1 MTIIVNIVVPKD
13 KRRFNTM
20 ENTAQNQ
27 VKTGDYRTIAEQIG
41 GNKFLAMTGSKFQY
55 YGYDELGYV
64 YLMIKLARN
73 QSKAQ
78 YLKIQLNGLDLYDL
92 TFSRIKKT
100 LTPLAKEL
108 GIKIYDEETVIVK
121 EYKDVY
127 ADMLQDIFT
136 SVTGLYTRL

>member
-1 MTIIVNIVVPKD
+1 MYNA
-13 KRRFNTM
+13 
-20 ENTAQNQ
+20 AQDQN
-27 VKTGDYRTIAEQIG
+27 KIGDYREIVQQIG

-55 YGYDELGYV
+55 YSYNELGYV
-64 YLMIKLARN
+64 YLMIKLTKN

-100 LTPLAKEL
+100 LNPEYKAL
-108 GIKIYDEETVIVK
+108 GIKIYDETPIVIK

-127 ADMLQDIFT
+127 ADRLQDIFT
-136 SVTGLYTRL
+136 WVTGMLTRL

>member
-1 MTIIVNIVVPKD
+1 
-13 KRRFNTM
+13 M

-27 VKTGDYRTIAEQIG
+27 VKIGDYRAIAEQIG
-41 GNKFLAMTGSKFQY
+41 GNKFLVMTGSKFQY

>member
-1 MTIIVNIVVPKD
+1 
-13 KRRFNTM
+13 M

-27 VKTGDYRTIAEQIG
+27 VKTGDYRTIAQQIG
-41 GNKFLAMTGSKFQY
+41 GNKFLAMTGSKFQH
-55 YGYDELGYV
+55 YGYDDLGYV
-64 YLMIKLARN
+64 YLMIKLTKN

-92 TFSRIKKT
+92 TFTRIKKT
-100 LTPLAKEL
+100 LKPECKTPEYKAM
-108 GIKIYDEETVIVK
+108 GIKIYDEEVITIK

-136 SVTGLYTRL
+136 SVTGLYTRLF

>member
-1 MTIIVNIVVPKD
+1 MTQTQEQIKI
-13 KRRFNTM
+13 
-20 ENTAQNQ
+20 
-27 VKTGDYRTIAEQIG
+27 GDYKDIAQQIG

-64 YLMIKLARN
+64 YLMIKLSKN

-108 GIKIYDEETVIVK
+108 GIKIYDEEVITVK

-136 SVTGLYTRL
+136 SATGLYTRLF

>member
-1 MTIIVNIVVPKD
+1 MTQTVQD
-13 KRRFNTM
+13 KI
-20 ENTAQNQ
+20 
-27 VKTGDYRTIAEQIG
+27 KIGDHRIIAEQIG

-55 YGYDELGYV
+55 YGYDDLGYV
-64 YLMIKLARN
+64 YLMIKLTKN

-108 GIKIYDEETVIVK
+108 GVKVYDEEVITVK

-136 SVTGLYTRL
+136 SVTGMYTRLF

>member
-1 MTIIVNIVVPKD
+1 
-13 KRRFNTM
+13 M
-20 ENTAQNQ
+20 ENTVQNQ
-27 VKTGDYRTIAEQIG
+27 VKIGDYRTIAEQIG
-41 GNKFLAMTGSKFQY
+41 GNKFLVMTGSKFQY
-55 YGYDELGYV
+55 YGYDKLGYV
-64 YLMIKLARN
+64 YLMIKLTRN

-108 GIKIYDEETVIVK
+108 GIKVYDEEVIIVK

-136 SVTGLYTRL
+136 SVTGLYTRLF

>member
-1 MTIIVNIVVPKD
+1 MQTS
-13 KRRFNTM
+13 
-20 ENTAQNQ
+20 AQNEI
-27 VKTGDYRTIAEQIG
+27 KIGDYKTIAEQIG

-55 YGYDELGYV
+55 YGYNELGYV
-64 YLMIKLARN
+64 YLMIKLTRN

-78 YLKIQLNGLDLYDL
+78 YLKIQLNANDLYDL

-108 GIKIYDEETVIVK
+108 SIKVYDEEIVIVK

-127 ADMLQDIFT
+127 ADMLQEIFT
-136 SVTGLYTRL
+136 SVTGLYTRLF

>member
-1 MTIIVNIVVPKD
+1 
-13 KRRFNTM
+13 M

-27 VKTGDYRTIAEQIG
+27 VKIGNHRIIAEQIG
-41 GNKFLAMTGSKFQY
+41 GNKFLVMTGSKFQY
-55 YGYDELGYV
+55 YGYDKLGYV
-64 YLMIKLARN
+64 YLMIKLTRN

-108 GIKIYDEETVIVK
+108 GIKVYDEETVIVK

>member
-1 MTIIVNIVVPKD
+1 
-13 KRRFNTM
+13 M

-27 VKTGDYRTIAEQIG
+27 VKIGDHRTIAEQIG
-41 GNKFLAMTGSKFQY
+41 GNKFLVMTGSKFQY
-55 YGYDELGYV
+55 YGYDKLGYV
-64 YLMIKLARN
+64 YLMIKLTKN
-73 QSKAQ
+73 QSRAQ

-100 LTPLAKEL
+100 LKPECKTPEYKVLNLKL
-108 GIKIYDEETVIVK
+108 YDEEVIIVK

-127 ADMLQDIFT
+127 ADMLQEIFT

>member
-1 MTIIVNIVVPKD
+1 MTQ
-13 KRRFNTM
+13 
-20 ENTAQNQ
+20 TAQDKI
-27 VKTGDYRTIAEQIG
+27 KTGDYRTIAQQIG

-55 YGYDELGYV
+55 YGYDDLGYV
-64 YLMIKLARN
+64 YLMIKLTKN

-92 TFSRIKKT
+92 TFSRIKRT

-108 GIKIYDEETVIVK
+108 GIKIYDEEVITVK
-121 EYKDVY
+121 EYTDVY

-136 SVTGLYTRL
+136 SVTGMYTRLF

>member
-1 MTIIVNIVVPKD
+1 MTITEQEVTK
-13 KRRFNTM
+13 K
-20 ENTAQNQ
+20 
-27 VKTGDYRTIAEQIG
+27 GDYKTIVEQIG

-55 YGYDELGYV
+55 YGHNKLGYV
-64 YLMIKLARN
+64 YLMIKLTKN

-108 GIKIYDEETVIVK
+108 GIKVYDEEVITVK

-136 SVTGLYTRL
+136 SMTGLYTTLF

>member
-1 MTIIVNIVVPKD
+1 
-13 KRRFNTM
+13 M

-27 VKTGDYRTIAEQIG
+27 VKIGDYRAIAEQIG
-41 GNKFLAMTGSKFQY
+41 GNKFLVMTGSKFQY
-55 YGYDELGYV
+55 YGYDKLGYV
-64 YLMIKLARN
+64 YLMIKLTRN

-108 GIKIYDEETVIVK
+108 GIKIYNEETVIIK

>member
-1 MTIIVNIVVPKD
+1 M
-13 KRRFNTM
+13 NTSV
-20 ENTAQNQ
+20 QNEI
-27 VKTGDYRTIAEQIG
+27 KIGDYRTIVEQIG

-55 YGYDELGYV
+55 YGHDKLGYV
-64 YLMIKLARN
+64 YLMIKLTKN

-92 TFSRIKKT
+92 IFSRIKKT
-100 LTPLAKEL
+100 LKPECKTPEYKAMGLKL
-108 GIKIYDEETVIVK
+108 YDEEVIIVK

-136 SVTGLYTRL
+136 SVTGLYTTLF

>member
-1 MTIIVNIVVPKD
+1 MN
-13 KRRFNTM
+13 
-20 ENTAQNQ
+20 NTAQNQ
-27 VKTGDYRTIAEQIG
+27 IKIGDYRAIVQQIG

-55 YGYDELGYV
+55 YGYDKLGYV
-64 YLMIKLARN
+64 YLMIKLTRN
-73 QSKAQ
+73 QSKSQ

-100 LTPLAKEL
+100 LKPECKTPEYKAIGLKL
-108 GIKIYDEETVIVK
+108 YDEEIEIIL

>member
-1 MTIIVNIVVPKD
+1 MN
-13 KRRFNTM
+13 
-20 ENTAQNQ
+20 NTAQNQ
-27 VKTGDYRTIAEQIG
+27 IKIGDYRAIVQQIG

-55 YGYDELGYV
+55 YGYNDLGYV
-64 YLMIKLARN
+64 YLMIKLTKN
-73 QSKAQ
+73 NSKAQ

-92 TFSRIKKT
+92 TFTRIKKT

-108 GIKIYDEETVIVK
+108 GIKVYDEEIVIVK

-136 SVTGLYTRL
+136 SVTGLYTKLF

>member
-1 MTIIVNIVVPKD
+1 MTQTQEQIKI
-13 KRRFNTM
+13 
-20 ENTAQNQ
+20 
-27 VKTGDYRTIAEQIG
+27 GDYRAIVEQIG

-55 YGYDELGYV
+55 YGYDDLGYV
-64 YLMIKLARN
+64 YLMIKLTKN

-92 TFSRIKKT
+92 TFSRIKRT

-108 GIKIYDEETVIVK
+108 GIKIYDEEVITVK
-121 EYKDVY
+121 EYTDVY

-136 SVTGLYTRL
+136 SVTGMYTRLF

>member
-1 MTIIVNIVVPKD
+1 MN
-13 KRRFNTM
+13 
-20 ENTAQNQ
+20 NTAQNQ
-27 VKTGDYRTIAEQIG
+27 IKIGDYRAIVQQIG
-41 GNKFLAMTGSKFQY
+41 GSKFLAMTGSKFKY
-55 YGYDELGYV
+55 YGHNDLGYV
-64 YLMIKLARN
+64 YLMIKLTRN

-100 LTPLAKEL
+100 LKPECKTPEYKAIGLKL
-108 GIKIYDEETVIVK
+108 YDEEIVIIK

>member
-1 MTIIVNIVVPKD
+1 MTQ
-13 KRRFNTM
+13 
-20 ENTAQNQ
+20 TAQD
-27 VKTGDYRTIAEQIG
+27 KIKIGDYRTIAEQIG
-41 GNKFLAMTGSKFQY
+41 GNKFLVMTGSKFQY
-55 YGYDELGYV
+55 YGYDDLGYV
-64 YLMIKLARN
+64 YLMIKLVKN

-100 LTPLAKEL
+100 QNPEYKAL
-108 GIKIYDEETVIVK
+108 GIKIYDEEIIIVK

>member
-1 MTIIVNIVVPKD
+1 MTQ
-13 KRRFNTM
+13 
-20 ENTAQNQ
+20 TAQD
-27 VKTGDYRTIAEQIG
+27 KIKIGDYRTIAEQIG
-41 GNKFLAMTGSKFQY
+41 GNKFLVMTGSKFQY
-55 YGYDELGYV
+55 YSYNELGYV
-64 YLMIKLARN
+64 YLMIKLTKN

-100 LTPLAKEL
+100 LKPECKTPEYKAMGLKL
-108 GIKIYDEETVIVK
+108 YDEEIITVK

>member
-1 MTIIVNIVVPKD
+1 
-13 KRRFNTM
+13 M

-27 VKTGDYRTIAEQIG
+27 VKIGDYRAIAEQIG
-41 GNKFLAMTGSKFQY
+41 GNKFLVMTGSKFQY
-55 YGYDELGYV
+55 YGYDKLGYV
-64 YLMIKLARN
+64 YLMIKLTRN

-108 GIKIYDEETVIVK
+108 GIKVYDEEVIIVK

>member
-1 MTIIVNIVVPKD
+1 
-13 KRRFNTM
+13 M

-27 VKTGDYRTIAEQIG
+27 VKIGDYRAIAEQIG
-41 GNKFLAMTGSKFQY
+41 GNKFLVMTGSKFQY
-55 YGYDELGYV
+55 YGYDKLGYV
-64 YLMIKLARN
+64 YLMIKLTRN

-136 SVTGLYTRL
+136 SVTGLYTRLF

>member
-1 MTIIVNIVVPKD
+1 MN
-13 KRRFNTM
+13 
-20 ENTAQNQ
+20 NTAQEQ
-27 VKTGDYRTIAEQIG
+27 IKIGDYLTIAQQIG
-41 GNKFLAMTGSKFQY
+41 GNKFLVMTGSKFQY
-55 YGYDELGYV
+55 YGYDKLGYV
-64 YLMIKLARN
+64 YLMIKLTRN

-100 LTPLAKEL
+100 LKPECKTPEYKAIGLKL
-108 GIKIYDEETVIVK
+108 YDEEIEIIK

>member
-1 MTIIVNIVVPKD
+1 
-13 KRRFNTM
+13 M

-27 VKTGDYRTIAEQIG
+27 VKIGDYRAIAEQIG
-41 GNKFLAMTGSKFQY
+41 GNKFLVMTGSKFQY
-55 YGYDELGYV
+55 YGYDKLGYV
-64 YLMIKLARN
+64 YLMIKLTRN

-108 GIKIYDEETVIVK
+108 GIKVYDEEVIIVK

-136 SVTGLYTRL
+136 SVTGLYTRLF

>member
-1 MTIIVNIVVPKD
+1 MTTSV
-13 KRRFNTM
+13 
-20 ENTAQNQ
+20 QNEI
-27 VKTGDYRTIAEQIG
+27 KIGDYRTIVEQIG
-41 GNKFLAMTGSKFQY
+41 GNKFLVMTGSKFQY
-55 YGYDELGYV
+55 YGHDKLGYV
-64 YLMIKLARN
+64 YLMIKLTKN

-108 GIKIYDEETVIVK
+108 GVKVYDEEVIIVK

-136 SVTGLYTRL
+136 SVTGLYTTLF